1 MTVPDPKSTW
11 KQLLI
16 VACIA
21 FVAHA
26 ASLGSGWIWDDDS
39 YVTANPLMSSASG
52 FVDAF
57 IPGSTPQYYPL
68 VFAGLW
74 VQHAVSGTEPF
85 AYHLVNTLMHAAN
98 AALLLAVLARIGV
111 RRAFW
116 IAALFAAHPMGVESV
131 AWVTERKN
139 VQSMLFALASVLL
152 FLRFLHAPK
161 ERRAGTWLASFLLF
175 GCALLS
181 KTTAVF
187 VPPCLVLA
195 LLWMRRPIGPRV
207 IATVAPFFIAGIAA
221 GLFTAHV
228 ERTLVGAAGEEF
240 ALSFA
245 ERMQIA
251 GRNAAFY
258 VMRFALPTEQVFIYP
273 RFEPNAAGVGAWIP
287 LIGGVATLAWGVVRW
302 KHGRGILLATLWYG
316 AALFPALGFFDVW
329 PFRYSFVADH
339 FAYAAMPV
347 LALLVV
353 TVLAGDLRGFG
364 DQPRTIAFAALVV
377 ILIPLSWRATAKY
390 ENEETLW
397 LDTARRNPDA
407 WIAHNNLASIELRR
421 AGDAVAQG
429 DADAARAHATNAL
442 ERASRAGELKPD
454 EASNAANR
462 SEAHRLLGQLD
473 DALREIELAASLRPL
488 HADFVWSRARILE
501 LQGRTDDARR
511 AFEACAEL
519 GKGTRDEVA
528 ARRDLLR
535 LAIARGDTNEAI
547 LQCRAILVVDPRNAD
562 MMANLGSLLVQT
574 GDTEQARREF
584 RRSLSWRPFFSSDR
598 VLVGAALGYLRLV
611 IEIAP
616 DARELAD
623 ARAAVETL
631 RNFAP
636 NDPGTRFLELA
647 VRLVGGDEEARAE
660 IERMERDARA
670 VGGQDATAFADQV
683 AAFLA
688 KRPPGVR

>member
-26 ASLGSGWIWDDDS
+26 TSLGSGWIWDDDS

-57 IPGSTPQYYPL
+57 VPGSTPQYYPL

-85 AYHLVNTLMHAAN
+85 AYHLVNTLMHAVN

-152 FLRFLHAPK
+152 FLRFLDAPR

-181 KTTAVF
+181 KTTAIF

-207 IATVAPFFIAGIAA
+207 IAAVAPFFIAGLAA

-258 VMRFALPTEQVFIYP
+258 VIRDAGARPP
-273 RFEPNAAGVGAWIP
+273 R
-287 LIGGVATLAWGVVRW
+287 
-302 KHGRGILLATLWYG
+302 
-316 AALFPALGFFDVW
+316 
-329 PFRYSFVADH
+329 
-339 FAYAAMPV
+339 
-347 LALLVV
+347 
-353 TVLAGDLRGFG
+353 GDG
-364 DQPRTIAFAALVV
+364 
-377 ILIPLSWRATAKY
+377 
-390 ENEETLW
+390 
-397 LDTARRNPDA
+397 
-407 WIAHNNLASIELRR
+407 
-421 AGDAVAQG
+421 
-429 DADAARAHATNAL
+429 
-442 ERASRAGELKPD
+442 
-454 EASNAANR
+454 
-462 SEAHRLLGQLD
+462 
-473 DALREIELAASLRPL
+473 
-488 HADFVWSRARILE
+488 SRARSP
-501 LQGRTDDARR
+501 R
-511 AFEACAEL
+511 
-519 GKGTRDEVA
+519 
-528 ARRDLLR
+528 LR
-535 LAIARGDTNEAI
+535 
-547 LQCRAILVVDPRNAD
+547 
-562 MMANLGSLLVQT
+562 
-574 GDTEQARREF
+574 
-584 RRSLSWRPFFSSDR
+584 
-598 VLVGAALGYLRLV
+598 
-611 IEIAP
+611 
-616 DARELAD
+616 
-623 ARAAVETL
+623 
-631 RNFAP
+631 
-636 NDPGTRFLELA
+636 
-647 VRLVGGDEEARAE
+647 
-660 IERMERDARA
+660 
-670 VGGQDATAFADQV
+670 
-683 AAFLA
+683 
-688 KRPPGVR
+688 